1 MYKEVA
7 IMWRNKESYVDEGG
21 VFGLSIIKHVTLQK
35 IVAHDFRYDPRNL
48 VRSVSRSRLLV
59 IKIFSCTLCVKIC
72 YFDVILLLIEQ
83 GLSCNSGCQNFP
95 VTAIN
100 ML

>member
-35 IVAHDFRYDPRNL
+35 IVAHDFRYDPRIPE
-48 VRSVSRSRLLV
+48 V
-59 IKIFSCTLCVKIC
+59 T
-72 YFDVILLLIEQ
+72 YLLLNLI
-83 GLSCNSGCQNFP
+83 FP
-95 VTAIN
+95 VNSKTTHYRTCLCELFCFNVNNSLTNFVQAF
-100 ML
+100 